1 MLHVSIDEHVG
12 IFFKEKFMVNGKAKK
27 AGKKAVKKTGS
38 SPKRTTS
45 RKKSTGQEKKPSEK
59 KITSKEKQPVV
70 KKVTKKSAA
79 KKPVKGASGKK
90 TKTKS
95 AAQKK
100 SSKKNLNKEVYKEK
114 DTLKIRR
121 TNITDLKKVENVIE
135 NLSKKPEPGVRVT
148 VPGVLRIESCVPN
161 AAPSAQKAIP
171 IVEIKN
177 YLKKLFGSN
186 A

>member
-12 IFFKEKFMVNGKAKK
+12 IFFKERFMVNGKAKR
-27 AGKKAVKKTGS
+27 AGKKSVKKSGS
-38 SPKRTTS
+38 SPKRTPS
-45 RKKSTGQEKKPSEK
+45 KKKSTGQEKKPSEK

-79 KKPVKGASGKK
+79 KKSVKG
-90 TKTKS
+90 T
-95 AAQKK
+95 
-100 SSKKNLNKEVYKEK
+100 
-114 DTLKIRR
+114 DTLKIGR
-121 TNITDLKKVENVIE
+121 TDINELKKVENVIE

-148 VPGVLRIESCVPN
+148 VPGVLRIASSVPKT
-161 AAPSAQKAIP
+161 APNAQKAIP
-171 IVEIKN
+171 IVEMKN

>member
-1 MLHVSIDEHVG
+1 MKLHVSIDEHVG
-12 IFFKEKFMVNGKAKK
+12 IFFKERFMVNGKTKK
-27 AGKKAVKKTGS
+27 TGKKSVKKTGS

-45 RKKSTGQEKKPSEK
+45 KKKSTGQEKKPSEK
-59 KITSKEKQPVV
+59 R
-70 KKVTKKSAA
+70 
-79 KKPVKGASGKK
+79 

-95 AAQKK
+95 VVQKK
-100 SSKKNLNKEVYKEK
+100 SSKKNLNKGVYKEK

-121 TNITDLKKVENVIE
+121 TNINDLKKVENVIE
-135 NLSKKPEPGVRVT
+135 KLSKKPEPSVRVT
-148 VPGVLRIESCVPN
+148 VPGVLRIASSVPKT
-161 AAPSAQKAIP
+161 APSAQKAIP

>member
-1 MLHVSIDEHVG
+1 
-12 IFFKEKFMVNGKAKK
+12 MVNGKTKK
-27 AGKKAVKKTGS
+27 TGKKSVKKTGS

-45 RKKSTGQEKKPSEK
+45 KKKSTGQEKKPSEK
-59 KITSKEKQPVV
+59 R
-70 KKVTKKSAA
+70 
-79 KKPVKGASGKK
+79 

-95 AAQKK
+95 VVQKK
-100 SSKKNLNKEVYKEK
+100 SSKKNLNKGVYKEK

-121 TNITDLKKVENVIE
+121 TNINDLKKVENVIE
-135 NLSKKPEPGVRVT
+135 KLSKKPEPSVRVT
-148 VPGVLRIESCVPN
+148 VPGVLRIASSVPKT
-161 AAPSAQKAIP
+161 APSAQKAIP